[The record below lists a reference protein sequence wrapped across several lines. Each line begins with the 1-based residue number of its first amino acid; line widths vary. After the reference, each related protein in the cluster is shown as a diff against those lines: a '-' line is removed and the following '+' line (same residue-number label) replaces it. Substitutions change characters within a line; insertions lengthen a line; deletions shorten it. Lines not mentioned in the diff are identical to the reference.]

1 MKTIYLASG
10 NAHKLHELQTA
21 LEEANLSISVKG
33 PAEIGGMPE
42 VEETG
47 STFEANS
54 LLKAEGLRPIGPAD
68 GWFLADDSGIEI
80 DALDGRPGVI
90 SARYAGLDCED
101 EANNDK
107 VLDEMRGVPESERT
121 CRFRCVLALVGKGV
135 EQTFSGACEGTLL
148 FERRGTG
155 GFGYDPLFLPDESES
170 TFAEISLEEKAKIS
184 HRARA
189 LTQLVAWLENRRK
202 N

>member
-1 MKTIYLASG
+1 MKNIYLASG
-10 NAHKLHELQTA
+10 NAHKLNELQTA
-21 LEEANLSISVKG
+21 LEEAGLPICVKG

-54 LLKAEGLRPIGPAD
+54 LLKAEGLRSVGPPD

-80 DALDGRPGVI
+80 EGLGGRPGVI
-90 SARYAGLDCED
+90 SARYAGLDCDD

-107 VLDEMRGVPESERT
+107 VLEEMKGVQANERS

-135 EQTFSGACEGTLL
+135 EETFSGTCEGNLL

-155 GFGYDPLFLPDESES
+155 GFGYDPLFLPDESVS

-189 LTQLVAWLENRRK
+189 LAQLVGWLENRRG